1 MKTFEEKWTAWLDD
15 QLSGKELLAFE
26 QSLPD
31 LEVARAEKRG
41 AQRLGSFLKQQL
53 AAQTMS
59 NEEFFSH
66 QVHERIARETED
78 LPRTRSTWWTVP
90 RLVWCGAT
98 ALALFVLTTFVFLG
112 QHQPGGQSDKT
123 LKTGQEDWLANS
135 KYFGLHVDARGEND
149 AGYTL
154 NLKLYKEKDVLL
166 ETDAN
171 LSRSSP
177 LVIKGPQVGSGQLL
191 LVLVVKDD
199 EQTTHRRRHAQPAN
213 PIRAGWY
220 RLRRFMHRVMP

>member
-1 MKTFEEKWTAWLDD
+1 M
-15 QLSGKELLAFE
+15 QLKPLLLAVFVILAI
-26 QSLPD
+26 SVVSAD
-31 LEVARAEKRG
+31 AARAVWSGLVIAENVPQP
-41 AQRLGSFLKQQL
+41 APIPAELISLEQTLK
-53 AAQTMS
+53 
-59 NEEFFSH
+59 
-66 QVHERIARETED
+66 D
-78 LPRTRSTWWTVP
+78 LFGYNQFE
-90 RLVWCGAT
+90 LI
-98 ALALFVLTTFVFLG
+98 
-112 QHQPGGQSDKT
+112 GQSNKT
-123 LKTGQEDWLANS
+123 LQTGQEDWLANS

-154 NLKLYKEKDVLL
+154 NLKLYKENDVLL

-199 EQTTHRRRHAQPAN
+199 EQTAHRRRHVQPAN

-220 RLRRFMHRVMP
+220 RLRRIMHRVIP